1 VATLKSRKLPFAF
14 GEQMTYCHSCGEKL
28 PENALFCPKCGA
40 KTVEGVKANVSGPSE
55 EMREA
60 FNRMSV
66 ELEKAFGIAAREVQ
80 EAFQVARNNI
90 QRSINKE
97 PIICPNCGEKNPA
110 NSIYCF
116 KCGKSLSATQPSKT
130 SENA

>member
-1 VATLKSRKLPFAF
+1 VATLKSRKLLPAF
-14 GEQMTYCHSCGEKL
+14 GESMTYCHNCGEKL
-28 PENALFCPKCGA
+28 PENALFCPKCGN
-40 KTVEGVKANVSGPSE
+40 KTVEGVKANASVPSD

-66 ELEKAFGIAAREVQ
+66 ELEKAFNVAAKEVH

-90 QRSINKE
+90 KRNINKE

-110 NSIYCF
+110 SARYCF
-116 KCGKSLSATQPSKT
+116 KCGRSLSAVQTSK
-130 SENA
+130 